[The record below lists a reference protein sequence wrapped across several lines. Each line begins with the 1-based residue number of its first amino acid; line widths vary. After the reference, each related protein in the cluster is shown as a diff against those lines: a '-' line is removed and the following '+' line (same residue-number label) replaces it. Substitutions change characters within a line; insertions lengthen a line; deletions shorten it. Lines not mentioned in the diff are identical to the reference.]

1 VRTPGDGE
9 SEPPVGAGWAGATIP
24 RAPAQA
30 ICRTRTRKRA
40 GHAMISAGLLI
51 LSGIL
56 IGAGVSL
63 IARDLRLLRRG
74 PLFFGRSAKGLRTP
88 RVASAIA
95 APAVNGSAAPSAGAH
110 RAEGTSTGQP
120 SLAEQWAV
128 LAPMVEAAVTS
139 LNALLA
145 RDGLALGESHAA
157 DWSYRQR
164 GYGAYR
170 RLLLAGNS
178 IAWLRLELTAEGKLQ
193 ASVRA
198 HGAEHAAI
206 NASAERTAAGLG
218 PQQLA
223 TLLLE
228 CLRPATGNGTQ
239 DGKLPNAA
247 PAQAWQPGEENIVVD
262 SALKATNGALAVAGA
277 RIVPEAAETDSA
289 SLAGTRPSSL
299 RVEVGG
305 QGVASMRI
313 ALVADAMEVAVV
325 PRDAR
330 LTELGRRRR
339 LPLEGMTIHALA
351 ETIAG
356 CAWPAIAHHTDVRP
370 RQSP

>member
-1 VRTPGDGE
+1 MT
-9 SEPPVGAGWAGATIP
+9 
-24 RAPAQA
+24 
-30 ICRTRTRKRA
+30 
-40 GHAMISAGLLI
+40 SAWLLI

-56 IGAGVSL
+56 IGAGGSL
-63 IARDLRLLRRG
+63 IVRDLGFLRRG
-74 PLFFGRSAKGLRTP
+74 PPFFGRSAKALRTLGVP
-88 RVASAIA
+88 DT
-95 APAVNGSAAPSAGAH
+95 AVSGAGAPPS
-110 RAEGTSTGQP
+110 EGTRPDQP
-120 SLAEQWAV
+120 SLAEQWAL
-128 LAPMVEAAVTS
+128 LAPMVETAAAS
-139 LNALLA
+139 LNAFLA

-178 IAWLRLELTAEGKLQ
+178 VAWLRLELTAEGRLQ

-198 HGAEHAAI
+198 HGAEHTAI
-206 NASAERTAAGLG
+206 NASAERTAAGLS
-218 PQQLA
+218 PQQLT

-228 CLRPATGNGTQ
+228 CLRPATALGAKQ
-239 DGKLPNAA
+239 RLDAA
-247 PAQAWQPGEENIVVD
+247 RAPAWQPGEDNIMMD

-277 RIVPEAAETDSA
+277 RIVPEAAEIDAA
-289 SLAGTRPSSL
+289 SPTGAPPSSL

-305 QGVASMRI
+305 EDVAYMHI
-313 ALVADAMEVAVV
+313 AVVADAMEVAVV
-325 PRDAR
+325 PREAR
-330 LTELGRRRR
+330 LSELGRRRR

-356 CAWPAIAHHTDVRP
+356 CAWPAIAHHSDVRP